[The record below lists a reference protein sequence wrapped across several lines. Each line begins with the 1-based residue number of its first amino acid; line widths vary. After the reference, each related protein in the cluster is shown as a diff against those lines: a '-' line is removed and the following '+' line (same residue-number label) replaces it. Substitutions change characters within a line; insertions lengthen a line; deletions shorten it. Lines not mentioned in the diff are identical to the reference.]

1 MTDPDTIATAGRIAV
16 IDLGSNSLRLVV
28 FERLGGALFPL
39 LNEKVMCALGRGIS
53 STGRLNAEGVTLAFV
68 NLRRFVALARAL
80 GVEHLAVLATAAVRD
95 AIDGRSFAAE
105 VERQCRVPVKIIE
118 GAEEARLSAA
128 GVLAGI
134 PDADGLVGDLGGG
147 SVELV
152 RVGAGIPSRTGE
164 FTQIGHGITLPLGPL
179 RLAELGDSI
188 RAISEA
194 AERALVPASVLRAAP
209 GKNLYLVGGASR
221 AIARLHMEH
230 THYPLHI
237 IHQYTIGRREAEA
250 FFDII
255 GRQSRKSLERI
266 ISIARKRLELVPPAA
281 LVLRKLIALAGP
293 RSVVFS
299 AFGLREGYAY
309 DLIPARERGP
319 DPLIAACAAVSR
331 TQSRFYL
338 DGDRLQEWTA
348 PLFPSSSERTR
359 RLHRATC
366 WLSDIAWSEHPDY
379 RAEHAFTRSLRM
391 PFAGISHADR
401 VFVASVLHI
410 RYGGAADDP
419 VKDPLRQLLDE
430 RAGAEVRTLG
440 LALRLAYTLCGGTID
455 LLSEVWLGREGD
467 SLVLEIPPTGSLFV
481 GETVQRRL
489 DVLARSLDATP
500 IIRRRERRQ
509 LARA

>member
-1 MTDPDTIATAGRIAV
+1 MSDQNTIATAGRIAV

-53 STGRLNAEGVTLAFV
+53 STGRLNPEGVALALV

-152 RVGAGIPSRTGE
+152 RVGAGIPTGE
-164 FTQIGHGITLPLGPL
+164 VGQIGRGISLPLGPL

-194 AERALVPASVLRAAP
+194 AERVLVPATVLRAAP

-237 IHQYTIGRREAEA
+237 VHQYTIGRREAEA

-281 LVLRKLIALAGP
+281 LVLRKLIAVAGP
-293 RSVVFS
+293 QSVVFS

-309 DLIPARERGP
+309 GLIPAWERGP

-331 TQSRFYL
+331 TQSRFHL
-338 DGDRLQEWTA
+338 EGDRLQEWTA

-359 RLHRATC
+359 RLHRAAC

-379 RAEHAFTRSLRM
+379 RAELAFTRSLRM

-401 VFVASVLHI
+401 VFVATVLHI
-410 RYGGAADDP
+410 RYAGAADDP
-419 VKDPLRQLLDE
+419 VKDPTRQLLDE
-430 RAGAEVRTLG
+430 RAAAEVRTLG

-489 DVLARSLDATP
+489 DVLARWLGATP
-500 IIRRRERRQ
+500 VVRRRERRQ
-509 LARA
+509 LARG